1 MNERKTSTS
10 TKRRTSHRSGSQHR
24 RSTRRS
30 TTRVHSSGQGGAV
43 APPRGVGRP
52 MRRNSSTTSK
62 KNDRIPPLAP
72 DTLRTIFLGGVEEVG
87 RNMTAIEFNDD
98 IIVVDSGFMFED
110 ADKPGIDYILPNT
123 EYLEDRKDKVRAI
136 IITHG
141 HLDHIGAIPFII
153 DRIGNPPV
161 YTQKLTEVMIKKR
174 QTEFP
179 HLPDID
185 LRAVEGHETI
195 KIGKLSVSFFNTTHT
210 IPDSMGVIVRTPF
223 GGVAVTGDI
232 KLDHTDG
239 VVSEE
244 EKEHFKNFKDENI
257 LLLMMDSTNTWKP
270 GWSIPEWK
278 VFETF
283 EKIVKETNNRLI
295 IGTFAS
301 HLERIIKI
309 IEMAEK
315 SGKKVILEGRSMKNN
330 LGIAQELGLLKTKKD
345 TIIPIEAMADYP
357 DSRIVILSTGAQ
369 GEEFAALTRIANK
382 THKYIKLK
390 ETDTIAL
397 SSSVIPGNE
406 IAVQRLRDTLSRQC
420 RNIITWQTSDVH
432 ASGHGNAEEAKWIQK
447 KINPKFFVPHHGF
460 HFMLQANADLAQS
473 IGVKKENTALPD
485 NGSII
490 EIRNKGTELVKLK
503 EKAPHA
509 TRIVEG
515 FHVRDI
521 QEVVINDR
529 KALAQ
534 DGMFVVVATVN
545 MRSGKLRKSPDII
558 SRGFVYLR
566 ESRDLLD
573 QARLIV
579 KRVVEKAF
587 ARSKNVNIDD
597 VKSELTRELSRFLVQ
612 QTHKNPIVI
621 PVIVGV

>member
-1 MNERKTSTS
+1 MIERKKT
-10 TKRRTSHRSGSQHR
+10 RPGRGGRPGHR
-24 RSTRRS
+24 RGGTSKPR
-30 TTRVHSSGQGGAV
+30 TTM
-43 APPRGVGRP
+43 APPKSFGKARRP
-52 MRRNSSTTSK
+52 STNQNK

-72 DTLRTIFLGGVEEVG
+72 DTVRIVALGGVEEVG

-110 ADKPGIDYILPNT
+110 ADKPGVDYILPNT

-141 HLDHIGAIPFII
+141 HLDHTGAIPFII

-161 YTQKLTEVMIKKR
+161 YTQKLTAVMIKKR

-179 HLPDID
+179 HLPDLD
-185 LRAVEGHETI
+185 LRVVEGNETI
-195 KIGKLSVSFFNTTHT
+195 KVGKLPVLFFNTTHT
-210 IPDSMGVIVRTPF
+210 IPDSMGIIIRTPF
-223 GGVAVTGDI
+223 GGIVVTGDI

-239 VVSEE
+239 IVGDE
-244 EKEHFKNFKDENI
+244 EKENFKVFDKEKI

-283 EKIVKETNNRLI
+283 EKIIEESKNRLI

-301 HLERIIKI
+301 HLERLIKI
-309 IEMAEK
+309 IEIAERK
-315 SGKKVILEGRSMKNN
+315 GKKIVIEGRSMKNN

-345 TIIPIEAMADYP
+345 TVIPLEEMSDYP

-369 GEEFAALTRIANK
+369 GEEFAALTRIAK
-382 THKYIKLK
+382 MSHKFIKLK
-390 ETDTIAL
+390 ETDTVAL

-420 RNIITWQTSDVH
+420 RHIITFQTSDVH
-432 ASGHGNAEEAKWIQK
+432 ASGHGNAEEARWIQSQ
-447 KINPKFFVPHHGF
+447 INPKFFVPHHGF
-460 HFMLQANADLAQS
+460 HFMLLANADIAES
-473 IGVKKENTALPD
+473 IGVSRDNIALPD

-490 EIRNKGTELVKLK
+490 EIQDKGTNIVKLK

-521 QEVVINDR
+521 QEVVISDR

-534 DGMFVVVATVN
+534 DGMFVIVATVN
-545 MRSGKLRKSPDII
+545 MRTGRLRKSPDII

-579 KRVVEKAF
+579 KRIVEKAF
-587 ARSKNVNIDD
+587 ARSKTVNIDD
-597 VKSELTRELSRFLVQ
+597 VKKELTRELSKFLLQ